1 MASYVKFETPKEV
14 VPQVLE
20 MVSVA
25 KDSGKVK
32 KGVNET
38 TKAIERKTAQLVII
52 AEDVTPE
59 EIVVHLPML
68 CEEKTIP
75 FVYVPTRKE
84 LGAAIGIPAG
94 TSSVAIENPGGAN
107 ETLQS
112 ILKRLPKP
120 AKK

>member
-84 LGAAIGIPAG
+84 LGAAIGIPVG

>member
-1 MASYVKFETPKEV
+1 
-14 VPQVLE
+14 

-25 KDSGKVK
+25 KRQRKSK

-84 LGAAIGIPAG
+84 LGAAIGIP
-94 TSSVAIENPGGAN
+94 SRNFICCN
-107 ETLQS
+107 
-112 ILKRLPKP
+112 
-120 AKK
+120 